1 MNSNKSKKIVLSS
14 NTAFSL
20 YNFRLPLMRALKEI
34 GYEVIAVSPEDGKYS
49 ELLKKEFGF
58 FAVKNLDRKG
68 TNPIKELKLFFE
80 YLLLFRRLKPDL
92 IINFTI
98 KPNIYGSISAG
109 LLGIPSVSVVTGLG
123 YVFIR
128 ENWLTKLVKL
138 LYWLA
143 FRFNKAVVFL
153 NSEDLNTLRNIS
165 NDKGFLIESE
175 GVDIKHFDP
184 ELCKEEK
191 KDEFTFLFVG
201 RLLTDKGVYELI
213 KAFERLKKEKPK
225 VKLIIVGSPDEGNPN
240 SISKE
245 ELEKWVKEGLIEW
258 HGFQE
263 DVRPFYCM
271 ADCVI
276 LPSYREGVP
285 RVLLE
290 AMAMEK
296 PIITTDAPGCRNVCL
311 DGVNGFLVR
320 PKDAESLYLAMKK
333 VIELDKEDL
342 KKMGKRGR
350 EIAKERYEISK
361 IVNKYVKIVEEIL
374 NVERSY
380 DLPD

>member
-1 MNSNKSKKIVLSS
+1 MNSNKSKRIILSS

-20 YNFRLPLMRALKEI
+20 YNFRLPLMRALREK

-49 ELLKKEFGF
+49 GLLEKEFSF

-68 TNPIKELKLFFE
+68 TNPVKDLKLFFE
-80 YLLLFRRLKPDL
+80 YFLLFRRLKPDL
-92 IINFTI
+92 VINFTI

-109 LLGIPSVSVVTGLG
+109 LLGIPSISVITGLG

-128 ENWLTKLVKL
+128 ESWLTKFVKL

-143 FRFNKAVVFL
+143 FRFNRAVVFQ
-153 NSEDLNTLRNIS
+153 NSEDMKTLKNLCEGRCL
-165 NDKGFLIESE
+165 LIESS
-175 GVDIKHFDP
+175 GVDLKHFDP
-184 ELCKEEK
+184 ELCKEAK

-201 RLLTDKGVYELI
+201 RLLTDKGIYELI
-213 KAFERLKKEKPK
+213 KAYEKLKEENPK

-240 SISKE
+240 SISKG
-245 ELEKWVKEGLIEW
+245 ELEKWMKEGLVEW

-271 ADCVI
+271 ADCVV
-276 LPSYREGVP
+276 LPSYYREGVP

-296 PIITTDAPGCRNVCL
+296 PIITTDAPGCKNVCV
-311 DGVNGFLVR
+311 DGVNGFLVKPR
-320 PKDAESLYLAMKK
+320 DVESLYLAMKK
-333 VIELDKEDL
+333 AVEMGEVELR
-342 KKMGKRGR
+342 KMGKKGR
-350 EIAKERYEISK
+350 EIVEQKYEISK
-361 IVNKYVKIVEEIL
+361 IVSEYIKIIEEVL
-374 NVERSY
+374 KMKN
-380 DLPD
+380 L

>member
-1 MNSNKSKKIVLSS
+1 MEKKKQGRIVLSS

-20 YNFRLPLMRALKEI
+20 YNFRLYLMRALKEK

-49 ELLKKEFGF
+49 ELLKKEFSF

-68 TNPIKELKLFFE
+68 TNPIKDLKLFFE
-80 YLLLFRRLKPDL
+80 YFLLFRSLKPDL
-92 IINFTI
+92 VINFTI

-109 LLGIPSVSVVTGLG
+109 LLGIPSISVITGLG

-128 ENWLTKLVKL
+128 ESWLTKLVKL

-143 FRFNKAVVFL
+143 FRFNSVVVFL

-165 NDKGFLIESE
+165 KEKSFLIESE
-175 GVDIKHFDP
+175 GIDIKHFDP
-184 ELCKEEK
+184 TLCKEAK

-201 RLLTDKGVYELI
+201 RLLTDKGIYELI
-213 KAFERLKKEKPK
+213 KAFEKLKKEKPK

-240 SISKE
+240 SASKG

-271 ADCVI
+271 ADCVV

-296 PIITTDAPGCRNVCL
+296 PIIATDAPGCKNVCV
-311 DGVNGFLVR
+311 DGVNGFLVK
-320 PKDAESLYLAMKK
+320 PKDVEGLYSAMKRM
-333 VIELDKEDL
+333 VELEDEKL
-342 KKMGKRGR
+342 REFGKAGR
-350 EIAKERYEISK
+350 RLAEEKYSVEK
-361 IVNKYVKIVEEIL
+361 IVGEYINLIEAVLSK
-374 NVERSY
+374 S
-380 DLPD
+380 

>member
-1 MNSNKSKKIVLSS
+1 MEKKKQKRIVLSS

-20 YNFRLPLMRALKEI
+20 YNFRLHLMRTLKDK

-49 ELLKKEFGF
+49 ELLRKEFSF
-58 FAVKNLDRKG
+58 FPVKSLDRKG
-68 TNPIKELKLFFE
+68 TNPIKDLKLFFE
-80 YLLLFRRLKPDL
+80 YFLLFRRLKPD
-92 IINFTI
+92 IVINFTI

-109 LLGIPSVSVVTGLG
+109 LLGIPSISVITGLG

-128 ENWLTKLVKL
+128 ESWLTKFVKL

-153 NSEDLNTLRNIS
+153 NSEDLITLRSIS
-165 NDKGFLIESE
+165 KDKSFLIESE
-175 GVDIKHFDP
+175 GIDIKYFDP
-184 ELCKEEK
+184 NLCREAK

-201 RLLTDKGVYELI
+201 RLLTDKGIYELT

-240 SISKE
+240 SVSKG

-263 DVRPFYCM
+263 DVRPFFCM
-271 ADCVI
+271 ANCVV

-296 PIITTDAPGCRNVCL
+296 PIITTDAPGCRNVCV
-311 DGVNGFLVR
+311 DGVNGFLVK
-320 PKDAESLYLAMKK
+320 PKDVESLYLAMKRM
-333 VIELDKEDL
+333 VELGDEKLREF
-342 KKMGKRGR
+342 GKAGR
-350 EIAKERYEISK
+350 RLAEEKYSVEK
-361 IVNKYVKIVEEIL
+361 IVREYINLIKAVLSK
-374 NVERSY
+374 
-380 DLPD
+380 P

>member
-1 MNSNKSKKIVLSS
+1 MEKKERKRIVLSS

-20 YNFRLPLMRALKEI
+20 YNFRLHLMRALKEK
-34 GYEVIAVSPEDGKYS
+34 GYEVMAISPEDGKYS
-49 ELLKKEFGF
+49 ELLKKEFSF

-68 TNPIKELKLFFE
+68 TNPIKDLKLFFE
-80 YLLLFRRLKPDL
+80 YFLLFRRLKPDL
-92 IINFTI
+92 VIYFTI

-109 LLGIPSVSVVTGLG
+109 LLGIPSISVITGLG

-128 ENWLTKLVKL
+128 EIWLTKLVKL

-143 FRFNKAVVFL
+143 FRFNRAVVFL
-153 NSEDLNTLRNIS
+153 NFEDLITLRNIS
-165 NDKGFLIESE
+165 KEKSFLIESE
-175 GVDIKHFDP
+175 GIDIKQFDP
-184 ELCKEEK
+184 TLCKEAK
-191 KDEFTFLFVG
+191 KDGFTFLFVG
-201 RLLTDKGVYELI
+201 RLLTDKGIYELI
-213 KAFERLKKEKPK
+213 KTFERLKKEKPK

-240 SISKE
+240 SVSKG

-271 ADCVI
+271 ANCVV

-296 PIITTDAPGCRNVCL
+296 PIITTDAPGCRNVCV
-311 DGVNGFLVR
+311 DGVNGFLVK
-320 PKDAESLYLAMKK
+320 PKDVESLYLAMKRMVGLGDEK
-333 VIELDKEDL
+333 LREF
-342 KKMGKRGR
+342 GKAGR
-350 EIAKERYEISK
+350 RLAEEKYSAEK
-361 IVNKYVKIVEEIL
+361 IVGEYINLIEAVLSK
-374 NVERSY
+374 S
-380 DLPD
+380 

>member
-1 MNSNKSKKIVLSS
+1 
-14 NTAFSL
+14 
-20 YNFRLPLMRALKEI
+20 MRALKEK
-34 GYEVIAVSPEDGKYS
+34 GYEVIAVSPKDGKYS
-49 ELLKKEFGF
+49 ELLRKEFGF

-68 TNPIKELKLFFE
+68 TNPIKDLKLFFE
-80 YLLLFRRLKPDL
+80 YFLLFRKLTPNL
-92 IINFTI
+92 VINFTI

-109 LLGIPSVSVVTGLG
+109 LLGIPSISVITGLG

-128 ENWLTKLVKL
+128 ESWLTKLVKL

-143 FRFNKAVVFL
+143 FRFNRAVVFL
-153 NSEDLNTLRNIS
+153 NPEDLNTLRNIS
-165 NDKGFLIESE
+165 KEKSFLIESE
-175 GVDIKHFDP
+175 GIDIKHFDP
-184 ELCKEEK
+184 ELCKEAK

-201 RLLTDKGVYELI
+201 RLLTDKGIYELI
-213 KAFERLKKEKPK
+213 KAFERLKKENPK

-240 SISKE
+240 SVSKG

-271 ADCVI
+271 ADCVV

-296 PIITTDAPGCRNVCL
+296 PIITTDAPGCRSVCV
-311 DGVNGFLVR
+311 DGVNGFLVKPR
-320 PKDAESLYLAMKK
+320 DVDSLYLAMKRI
-333 VIELDKEDL
+333 VELGDEKLREF
-342 KKMGKRGR
+342 GKAGR
-350 EIAKERYEISK
+350 KLAEEKYSVEK
-361 IVNKYVKIVEEIL
+361 IVGEYINLIEAIL
-374 NVERSY
+374 SKS
-380 DLPD
+380 

>member
-1 MNSNKSKKIVLSS
+1 MEKKERKRIVLSS

-20 YNFRLPLMRALKEI
+20 YNFRLHLMRALKEK
-34 GYEVIAVSPEDGKYS
+34 GFEVMAISPEDGKYS
-49 ELLKKEFGF
+49 ELLKKEFSF

-68 TNPIKELKLFFE
+68 TNPIKDLKLFFE
-80 YLLLFRRLKPDL
+80 YFLLFRKLKPDL
-92 IINFTI
+92 VINFTI

-109 LLGIPSVSVVTGLG
+109 LFGIPSISVITGLG

-128 ENWLTKLVKL
+128 EIWLTKFVKL
-138 LYWLA
+138 LYWLD
-143 FRFNKAVVFL
+143 FRFNRAVVFL

-165 NDKGFLIESE
+165 KEKSFLIESE
-175 GVDIKHFDP
+175 GIDIKHFDST
-184 ELCKEEK
+184 LCKETK

-201 RLLTDKGVYELI
+201 RLLTDKGIYELT

-240 SISKE
+240 SISKG
-245 ELEKWVKEGLIEW
+245 ELEKWIKEGLIEW

-271 ADCVI
+271 ANCAV
-276 LPSYREGVP
+276 LPSYREGIP

-296 PIITTDAPGCRNVCL
+296 PIITTDAPGCRNVCV
-311 DGVNGFLVR
+311 DGVNGFLVKS
-320 PKDAESLYLAMKK
+320 KDVESLYLAMKRM
-333 VIELDKEDL
+333 VELGDEKLREF
-342 KKMGKRGR
+342 GKAGR
-350 EIAKERYEISK
+350 RLAEEKYSVEK
-361 IVNKYVKIVEEIL
+361 IVGEYINLIEAVLSE
-374 NVERSY
+374 S
-380 DLPD
+380 